1 MPNIEELVNM
11 NKIPMC
17 FTPYNI
23 GFYTLT
29 NKQNKGKLI

>member
-1 MPNIEELVNM
+1 MLNIEELVNM
-11 NKIPMC
+11 NKMPMY

-23 GFYTLT
+23 EFYTLT